1 MATTADK
8 KPKRYD
14 IAIVGGGASGTIL
27 LLHLLETIRHP
38 FSVALI
44 QKGHAIAKGVAYST
58 TDPSHL
64 LNVRAGR
71 MSAYAAAPTHFCEWL
86 QSQPEYP
93 AVLGPDKESEAFVPR
108 YLYGKYLQESLQNA
122 LNRKKEDF
130 TIDFIPAFATSVGQ
144 QEGYILN
151 TDDGRKI
158 AADRICIAT
167 GIEAPHTLP
176 GLKEPILDPRI
187 HINPWLEKFP
197 ELESSGDILI
207 IGTGLTMI
215 DNVLSI
221 LGTGFKGKIIA
232 LSKHGHLPMPHP
244 SVKPG
249 VKPDPSLKLP
259 HDLSTLFSFIKKRI
273 QSHPDPE
280 GWEEPVL
287 EDIRSYSQQLWFNFS
302 PAEKHRFLRHLQHH
316 WSKLRHRIPYPVYQK
331 LKEAIDK
338 GQLVLHGGSIEQLQ
352 QEAATLSVIICDRR
366 KNKFNYNVQRIFNC
380 VGPVLNVEQ
389 STNPFLKSLAQQ
401 GFIRNCASDLGPD
414 ATMQGKVI
422 GTDGH
427 INEQIF
433 VVGPLMRGVVWEAVA
448 VPEIRNAAQ
457 VIANEISEKLH
468 QRQEVA

>member
-86 QSQPEYP
+86 QRQPEYP

-167 GIEAPHTLP
+167 GIEAPHTL
-176 GLKEPILDPRI
+176 
-187 HINPWLEKFP
+187 
-197 ELESSGDILI
+197 
-207 IGTGLTMI
+207 
-215 DNVLSI
+215 LS
-221 LGTGFKGKIIA
+221 
-232 LSKHGHLPMPHP
+232 
-244 SVKPG
+244 
-249 VKPDPSLKLP
+249 
-259 HDLSTLFSFIKKRI
+259 
-273 QSHPDPE
+273 
-280 GWEEPVL
+280 
-287 EDIRSYSQQLWFNFS
+287 
-302 PAEKHRFLRHLQHH
+302 
-316 WSKLRHRIPYPVYQK
+316 
-331 LKEAIDK
+331 
-338 GQLVLHGGSIEQLQ
+338 
-352 QEAATLSVIICDRR
+352 
-366 KNKFNYNVQRIFNC
+366 
-380 VGPVLNVEQ
+380 
-389 STNPFLKSLAQQ
+389 
-401 GFIRNCASDLGPD
+401 
-414 ATMQGKVI
+414 
-422 GTDGH
+422 
-427 INEQIF
+427 
-433 VVGPLMRGVVWEAVA
+433 
-448 VPEIRNAAQ
+448 
-457 VIANEISEKLH
+457 
-468 QRQEVA
+468 